1 MTEIKSKQELLD
13 EVTLPENTV
22 DMMNFYLKNYLIN
35 SGSTGCTIGLEL
47 NRLQLIK
54 LANMLRAKDYSV
66 CINEHALSIHI

>member
-35 SGSTGCTIGLEL
+35 SGSTGYTLT
-47 NRLQLIK
+47 
-54 LANMLRAKDYSV
+54 
-66 CINEHALSIHI
+66 